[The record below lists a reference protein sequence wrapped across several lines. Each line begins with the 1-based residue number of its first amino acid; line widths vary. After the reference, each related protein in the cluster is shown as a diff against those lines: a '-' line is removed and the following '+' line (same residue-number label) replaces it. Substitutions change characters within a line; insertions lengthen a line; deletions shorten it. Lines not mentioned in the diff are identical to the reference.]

1 MSQDNIEYEAKIL
14 EINVDNIVK
23 KLQEVG
29 AVEGKTYMFRRYVFD
44 TIPAVVFPAFHI
56 CATLVTIMNH

>member
-29 AVEGKTYMFRRYVFD
+29 AVEGKTYMFADMSLIRSRQ
-44 TIPAVVFPAFHI
+44 
-56 CATLVTIMNH
+56 